1 MERKSKFLIIVLLA
15 IATNALAQQSSNE
28 LFELYAANK
37 YDGKKMIAAKEL
49 SVEMFVNN
57 TDDNAEL
64 FALNLAIE
72 AANTG
77 DKYALLMHVD
87 QIKSAHTKEQLINY
101 FFNAGHI
108 QPLFMVLDY
117 DRSFLA
123 EAQKEKYQKSI
134 LDAFAKEMFDFNS
147 KTPQRFIANNLIPI
161 DDNGNISELT
171 MLTLWTYQQEMQNEL
186 FSDTISEY
194 EYDYDKIN
202 TFISVDRKFWPHF
215 NNGNSEYKE
224 ALNLLNYALY
234 LRRDPGMV
242 DILVNTYNAD
252 LHLNKKKGFK
262 QLFDGDVYKIQDP
275 DTKEIILREGELNF
289 PSREIQIIN
298 SLLKNETIKR
308 KLLRQDSQV
317 LSTKL
322 HLLEIITSYTLVCES
337 PADYQLGK
345 ETIELLIENGF
356 KTKVH
361 HWVGKYLLTADA
373 LIDETWEE
381 KDEKYW
387 LAVFNGNYKKRFR

>member
-1 MERKSKFLIIVLLA
+1 MKRKSNFLIIVLLA
-15 IATNALAQQSSNE
+15 IATNALAQQPSNE
-28 LFELYAANK
+28 LFELYVVNNTNEK
-37 YDGKKMIAAKEL
+37 NLLAAKEL
-49 SVEMFVNN
+49 SAEMFVNN
-57 TDDNAEL
+57 TEDNTEL

-87 QIKSAHTKEQLINY
+87 QIKSAHAKGQLINS

-147 KTPQRFIANNLIPI
+147 KIPQRFIANNLIPI

-202 TFISVDRKFWPHF
+202 TFISVDQKFWPHL
-215 NNGNSEYKE
+215 NKVNSEYNE

-234 LRRDPGMV
+234 LRRDPGLV
-242 DILVNTYNAD
+242 DVIVNSYNSD
-252 LHLNKKKGFK
+252 LYLNKKKGFK
-262 QLFDGDVYKIQDP
+262 QLFNGDVYKIQDP
-275 DTKEIILREGELNF
+275 DTEETIFREGELNF

-308 KLLRQDSQV
+308 KLLKQDSQV
-317 LSTKL
+317 LSKKL

-361 HWVGKYLLTADA
+361 YWVRKFLLTDA
-373 LIDETWEE
+373 LIDEAWEE

-387 LAVFNGNYKKRFR
+387 LAVFNGNYKKRF